1 MINFDDFDSAI
12 DLKGLQ
18 KEIDEAKDFED
29 VPDGDYIVSLDK
41 MEVKKTKNGDKL
53 MLAVQCKIKE
63 GENKG
68 RLIFFNRV
76 IAGNT
81 SPKWTDGKAIKSVIT
96 WVGKMLTEDDTPLT
110 FTGYADFADQILD
123 IFQSVCDSIE
133 LEVEYKADNFNPIT
147 IKEVYDI

>member
-1 MINFDDFDSAI
+1 MVNFDDFDGAV

-29 VPDGDYIVSLDK
+29 VPDGDYVVSVDK
-41 MEVKKTKNGDKL
+41 MEIKNTKNGDKL
-53 MLAVQCKIKE
+53 MFAVQCKIKE
-63 GENKG
+63 GEHKG

-76 IAGNT
+76 ITGNT

-96 WVGKMLTEDDTPLT
+96 WVSKMLAEGDAPLT
-110 FTGYADFADQILD
+110 FTGYRDFADQILD

-147 IKEVYDI
+147 IKEVYDL